1 MTAAETA
8 DLTAEFLATEP
19 SPVPGISRN
28 VFVLGLVSFAA
39 DISSEMLYPVLPI
52 FLTTTLGTPVSLV
65 GVIEGVAEGTA
76 GTSKIAAGWLS
87 DRMPERKPLVTA
99 GYGLA
104 ALGKLLL
111 ALSFVWPQA
120 LAARFTDRLG
130 KGVRTSPRDA
140 LLADS
145 SFPEQRGRVF
155 GFHRAMDTSGAVL
168 GPLIA
173 LLMIVLIG
181 KNHLRPIFLIAV
193 IPAVASV
200 LLVALAREHRH
211 RPKKDDGV
219 KRPAI
224 DFSGAPAGF
233 WLVLT
238 VGLLFAFGNSSDVFL
253 LLRAKDLGLGL
264 DAVILVYVL
273 YNVAYAALAFPA
285 GILADRI
292 QPRWVLVGGYIVF
305 GLVYLG
311 FALDK
316 GSGFVWLLFAA
327 YGIPLAM
334 TEGVGK
340 ALVSNLSPG
349 ERRGAFLG
357 LYNAGIGLTA
367 VVASVLAGQLWD
379 HVSPAAPFALGA
391 GTGLAAAL
399 LLAFIPRRTLHEP
412 KTA

>member
-1 MTAAETA
+1 VTAAES
-8 DLTAEFLATEP
+8 LATEP

-28 VFVLGLVSFAA
+28 VFVLGAVSFAA

-52 FLTTTLGTPVSLV
+52 FLTATLGTPVALV

-76 GTSKIAAGWLS
+76 GTSKIAAGALS
-87 DRMPERKPLVTA
+87 DRLPERKPLVTA

-145 SFPEQRGRVF
+145 SLPEQRGRVF
-155 GFHRAMDTSGAVL
+155 GFHRAMDTGGAVI

-173 LLMIVLIG
+173 LALVAAIG
-181 KNHLRPIFLIAV
+181 QDHLRPIFLIAV
-193 IPAVASV
+193 IPAIASV
-200 LLVALAREHRH
+200 LLVALAREQ
-211 RPKKDDGV
+211 
-219 KRPAI
+219 KRSVAPQQATGRKAI
-224 DFSGAPAGF
+224 DLTGAPAGF
-233 WLVLT
+233 WVVLA
-238 VGLLFAFGNSSDVFL
+238 VALLFAFGNSSDAFL

-264 DAVILVYVL
+264 EAVILVYVL

-311 FALDK
+311 FAIDQ
-316 GSGFVWLLFAA
+316 GSGLVWLLFAA

-334 TEGVGK
+334 TESVGK
-340 ALVSNLSPG
+340 ALVVNLSPD
-349 ERRGAFLG
+349 ERRGSFLG

-367 VVASVLAGQLWD
+367 VVASVLAGLLWD

-391 GTGLAAAL
+391 ATGLAAAL
-399 LLAFIPRRTLHEP
+399 LLAVIPHATLHEAR
-412 KTA
+412 TA

>member
-1 MTAAETA
+1 MTDAAGTA
-8 DLTAEFLATEP
+8 PTLAEEP

-39 DISSEMLYPVLPI
+39 DISSEMLYPVLPLFI
-52 FLTTTLGTPVSLV
+52 TTTLGAPVALV
-65 GVIEGVAEGTA
+65 GVIEGIAEGTA
-76 GTSKIAAGWLS
+76 GVSKVPAGWLS
-87 DRMPERKPLVTA
+87 DRLPERRPLVAA

-120 LAARFTDRLG
+120 LVARFSDRLG

-145 SFPEQRGRVF
+145 SLPEQRGRVF
-155 GFHRAMDTSGAVL
+155 GFHRAMDTAGAVV
-168 GPLIA
+168 GPLIGLA
-173 LLMIVLIG
+173 LVVAIG
-181 KNHLRPIFLIAV
+181 ENHLRPIFLLAV
-193 IPAVASV
+193 IPAIASV
-200 LLVALAREHRH
+200 VLVSLAKEHRH
-211 RPKKDDGV
+211 RVVHQPGEHRRLDL
-219 KRPAI
+219 
-224 DFSGAPAGF
+224 SGAPAGY
-233 WLVLT
+233 WLLL
-238 VGLLFAFGNSSDVFL
+238 GISFLFAFGNSSDVFL

-285 GILADRI
+285 GILADVLR
-292 QPRWVLVGGYIVF
+292 PRWVLATGYAVF

-311 FALDK
+311 FALDH
-316 GSGFVWLLFAA
+316 GSSLVWLLFPA

-334 TEGVGK
+334 TEGVSK
-340 ALVSNLSPG
+340 ALVANLVPG
-349 ERRGAFLG
+349 ARRGAFLG
-357 LYNAGIGLTA
+357 LHATVIGLTA

-391 GTGLAAAL
+391 ATGFAAAVLLAAVPARAL
-399 LLAFIPRRTLHEP
+399 HARE
-412 KTA
+412 AVA